1 MEARQRVKLTG
12 TNRSNGLISPMRRD
26 KFDVCIFTRVPI
38 FFDWGRTRSR
48 KNLGRSIGPRRLART
63 VNRPPEKESLGRPG
77 GYGEG
82 STPDPIPNSAVKTL
96 SADGT
101 VS

>member
-1 MEARQRVKLTG
+1 
-12 TNRSNGLISPMRRD
+12 MRRD
-26 KFDVCIFTRVPI
+26 KFGACTKFTRVS
-38 FFDWGRTRSR
+38 DDAARSR
-48 KNLGRSIGPRRLART
+48 KNLGRSIGERGNMRT
-63 VNRPPEKESLGRPG
+63 VNRSPEKESLGRPG